1 MAAAKVLDIWMRDCC
16 AGFWGTVQRSGV
28 TLPLFEIITSLLW
41 GRKKKKNTHTL
52 CLLHTLTHTH
62 TRCSHQVHGGAT
74 GRMWLDEQL
83 RWRLSNTLDLSL
95 GGLQQKREKDTEE
108 REEERD
114 GGREERESGLS
125 VSIRIKVMGQ
135 CVT

>member
-1 MAAAKVLDIWMRDCC
+1 ML
-16 AGFWGTVQRSGV
+16 GFGERFEGQAS
-28 TLPLFEIITSLLW
+28 LPLFKIITSLLP
-41 GRKKKKNTHTL
+41 GRKKKTQQIHTVISL
-52 CLLHTLTHTH
+52 HTH

-74 GRMWLDEQL
+74 GRMWLDKQL

-95 GGLQQKREKDTEE
+95 SGLQQKREKDTEE
-108 REEERD
+108 REEEID
-114 GGREERESGLS
+114 GGREERERESRLS